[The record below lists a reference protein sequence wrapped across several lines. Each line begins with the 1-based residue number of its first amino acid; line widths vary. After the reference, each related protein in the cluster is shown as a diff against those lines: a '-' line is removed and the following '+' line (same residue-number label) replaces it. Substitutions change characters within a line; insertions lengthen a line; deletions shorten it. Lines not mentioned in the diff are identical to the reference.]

1 MPIKQGYAVGLVA
14 LFSLAS
20 GSVHAQDNGPSHTFF
35 GTSGL
40 LEMPTAESAE
50 RSDISAKFSYSG
62 SGGYKTEVV
71 RQIRTAC

>member
-50 RSDISAKFSYSG
+50 RSDISATFIVILGLADIKHPSRIS
-62 SGGYKTEVV
+62 
-71 RQIRTAC
+71 